1 MTPQPTGFAG
11 TVLGIGGWTSKTPNN
26 LQPMRAAPATVTL
39 TSELRTNTMALA
51 SQSIPSNDRRR
62 ITFSQRRLLTPK
74 VVGTLSVAGA
84 VILGSWWLLRPDGGA
99 DSAQTTGEGLAGLN
113 GGAEATD
120 LGGGNP
126 LPPASKLGL
135 PPVTPPAGGNEDR
148 RASTDTPGGK
158 PSLRSLVADDRA
170 AGESSNGAGAIEM
183 GTKTR
188 SADPRAGMTS
198 RQSPP
203 AGTPPAAPPPSSAP
217 SVPPTANPPANQPAP
232 QTTPPATPPTAP
244 AATPNS
250 PPASTGISSA
260 DLAKA
265 YQLQTADPIAAR
277 SLVTRALD
285 GGSLS
290 ASDRDRGYE
299 LVNALGKS
307 LFLSTNV
314 NPNDPVMK
322 VHTIAAGESL
332 AKVVRNEG
340 LACET
345 SLLKRINGIKDE
357 RRIQIGQKLRVPK
370 GAFHAEVIKSEF
382 RFNLYL
388 DAGEGS
394 TERVMVASL
403 RCGLGES
410 NGTPTGLFKV
420 RPRSKLIDPEWTH
433 PKTGEHF
440 SSNDP
445 KNPIGEHWIG
455 IMGVEEKNKDLMG
468 YGIHGTVDPESIGHE
483 RSLGCIRMLADDIA
497 FVYEC
502 LTEPQSTIRIK

>member
-1 MTPQPTGFAG
+1 
-11 TVLGIGGWTSKTPNN
+11 
-26 LQPMRAAPATVTL
+26 
-39 TSELRTNTMALA
+39 MALA

-74 VVGTLSVAGA
+74 AIGTISIAGA
-84 VILGSWWLLRPDGGA
+84 VILGSWWFLRPDGGGDGTA
-99 DSAQTTGEGLAGLN
+99 PTGEGLAGLSGSN
-113 GGAEATD
+113 ATD
-120 LGGGNP
+120 DRDGGNP
-126 LPPASKLGL
+126 LPPGFKPMSPSVA
-135 PPVTPPAGGNEDR
+135 PPITPADDR
-148 RASTDTPGGK
+148 RTANEGTGGK
-158 PSLRSLVADDRA
+158 PSLRALVADDRA
-170 AGESSNGAGAIEM
+170 AGESSNGAAGAIET
-183 GTKTR
+183 GTKNRPT
-188 SADPRAGMTS
+188 DPRTGMTS

-203 AGTPPAAPPPSSAP
+203 ATPPATTNPPPATAP
-217 SVPPTANPPANQPAP
+217 STPPSTIPPAPL
-232 QTTPPATPPTAP
+232 TTPPATPPTTP
-244 AATPNS
+244 AATPTAAPLS

-265 YQLQTADPIAAR
+265 FQLQTTDPIAAR

-290 ASDRDRGYE
+290 ASDRERGYE
-299 LVNALGKS
+299 LVNTLGKS
-307 LFLSTNV
+307 LFLNANI

-420 RPRSKLIDPEWTH
+420 RPKSKLIDPEWTH